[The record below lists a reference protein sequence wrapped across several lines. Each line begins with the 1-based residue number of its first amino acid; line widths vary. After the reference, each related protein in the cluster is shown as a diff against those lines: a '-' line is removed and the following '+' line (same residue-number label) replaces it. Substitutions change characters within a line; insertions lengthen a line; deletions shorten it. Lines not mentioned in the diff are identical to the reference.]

1 MRIARIHLPLILI
14 AALAA
19 APLGAQSTFDHVDP
33 MIGTGGEGHTFPGAA
48 APFGMV
54 QLSPDTDTGHVIRDS
69 YKWAAG
75 YRYSDPT
82 IEGFSATHFSGA
94 GHSDLGDFLVMPT
107 SGDAVPLEPGDVAKP
122 GSGYRSRFN
131 HASEVATPG
140 YYAVTLTDP
149 AVRAEMTAGTP
160 STRSERTS
168 R

>member
-69 YKWAAG
+69 YKIG
-75 YRYSDPT
+75 
-82 IEGFSATHFSGA
+82 
-94 GHSDLGDFLVMPT
+94 
-107 SGDAVPLEPGDVAKP
+107 
-122 GSGYRSRFN
+122 
-131 HASEVATPG
+131 
-140 YYAVTLTDP
+140 
-149 AVRAEMTAGTP
+149 RAHV
-160 STRSERTS
+160 
-168 R
+168 